1 MQYSYSLLTTSI
13 ENNRRSLNRIQ
24 SLIIHETTVSV
35 GIILSIS
42 YYFSYDIHGTVSH
55 THSRDPCMHSVDCV
69 LNAVPEKLAGTVKQR
84 DLAQE
89 EQVWKPTELLC
100 YIFWY
105 ASAQSHTPTHPQALR
120 PTPYTHTV
128 VHLIAPYCLLV
139 VIFMNPSWN
148 MISHSRRCS

>member
-89 EQVWKPTELLC
+89 EQV
-100 YIFWY
+100 
-105 ASAQSHTPTHPQALR
+105 
-120 PTPYTHTV
+120 
-128 VHLIAPYCLLV
+128 
-139 VIFMNPSWN
+139 
-148 MISHSRRCS
+148 